1 MRKEVRMMK
10 LKQRFIMKASVGFAL
25 GILVDLIIHAICVF
39 MGDHYLLGGN
49 VDKAMVLRFLMDILT
64 GGLLGFVGN
73 GSSVIYEIESW
84 SILKVTATHF
94 VIAYGA
100 FVIIGLFNGWIT
112 PEINLP
118 NLVVSGTVLLV
129 YIAIWLIQYFVYKKE
144 VREINIGIRQ
154 LHNKGEGAA

>member
-1 MRKEVRMMK
+1 MN
-10 LKQRFIMKASVGFAL
+10 LKKRFILKASIGFSL
-25 GILVDLIIHAICVF
+25 GILVDLIIHALCVVS
-39 MGDHYLLGGN
+39 GDHYLLSGP
-49 VDKAMVLRFLMDILT
+49 VDKSMVMHFLMDILT

-118 NLVVSGTVLLV
+118 NLVVSGIVLLV

-154 LHNKGEGAA
+154 LRNKGEGAA